1 MDWMIDA
8 EEVSLTYP
16 KGVQA
21 LDRVTLKV
29 APGEFAFIVGPTG
42 SGKSTFLKLL
52 YREEVPD
59 TGRLKVDGIDVP
71 ALRRGHVPFLRRRL
85 GVVFQDFR
93 LLPQRTVEEN
103 VAFAL
108 HVTGATRR
116 RLRTRV
122 QEVLQEVG
130 LADRSRAYP
139 HELSGGEQ
147 QRVSLARALVHQPP
161 LLLADEPTGN
171 LDPTTSWE
179 IVQLL
184 SAINEQGTTVV
195 MATHAQD
202 MVDRMHRRVIF
213 FENGQ
218 IVGDVKE
225 GGYLRDTQ
233 PA

>member
-1 MDWMIDA
+1 MIDA